1 MQRGSCPHA
10 DRALSDPRCYTVH
23 TTPAGRFVRVPGVFC
38 MPADVSQP
46 RKLTLK
52 QQRFIAAYLGEAR
65 GNATEAA
72 RIAGYAHPMQAGH
85 RLLRNDEIAARVKQH
100 VEESF
105 ASADLV
111 LAELTDVALAEWR
124 DFVEVLAYDKQ
135 GNPVRVRMDL
145 SNKVKALELLG
156 KHHQLFTEKQEI
168 NVNVRE
174 HRRAVPQSTIDRI
187 LQPADP
193 RMDA

>member
-1 MQRGSCPHA
+1 MA
-10 DRALSDPRCYTVH
+10 DSSGQAKR
-23 TTPAGRFVRVPGVFC
+23 
-38 MPADVSQP
+38 
-46 RKLTLK
+46 LTLK
-52 QQRFIAAYLGEAR
+52 QELFIAAYLGEAR

-72 RIAGYAHPMQAGH
+72 RIAGYKRPEIQGFEN
-85 RLLRNDEIAARVKQH
+85 LRKPYIAARVSQH
-100 VEESF
+100 VSEKF
-105 ASADLV
+105 ANADAV

-124 DFVEVLAYDKQ
+124 DFIEVIATDKQ
-135 GNPVRVRMDL
+135 GNPVRVKMDL

-168 NVNVRE
+168 NVNLRE

-187 LQPADP
+187 IQPAEP